1 MPTVNAPPQQPPESE
16 GPGPQQPYP
25 QPSYPQQPN
34 HGNKGPWTAPAA
46 STQEQPHP
54 QQGAWTAPGEAPPKK
69 KRKGCLIAFV
79 IIAVVGLMIIA
90 GLVQVFRD
98 AVGSSESS
106 TPEPFAVGDCLA
118 MNSTTMEFVK
128 LACSDP
134 NAQQKVVGI
143 EPEGGFEDCIDID
156 GAQSG
161 VAQAEPERLVL
172 CTGRP
177 DVDPAQAIN
186 NITAGE
192 CLVFEEQQEY
202 PRRADCSEP
211 EAMRV
216 DGRADDV
223 ESPADPSQPLPESIC
238 ADSGFPQ
245 SEMSLLFGIRGNIAG
260 VPEAHHRL
268 ACLSQ
273 P

>member
-1 MPTVNAPPQQPPESE
+1 
-16 GPGPQQPYP
+16 
-25 QPSYPQQPN
+25 
-34 HGNKGPWTAPAA
+34 
-46 STQEQPHP
+46 
-54 QQGAWTAPGEAPPKK
+54 
-69 KRKGCLIAFV
+69 
-79 IIAVVGLMIIA
+79 MIIA

-211 EAMRV
+211 EAIRV

-238 ADSGFPQ
+238 ADSGSRSLKCPYSLG
-245 SEMSLLFGIRGNIAG
+245 SEATSPVSRKRTTGS
-260 VPEAHHRL
+260 P
-268 ACLSQ
+268 ACLS
-273 P
+273 PSESGTPEGTGGGPGR